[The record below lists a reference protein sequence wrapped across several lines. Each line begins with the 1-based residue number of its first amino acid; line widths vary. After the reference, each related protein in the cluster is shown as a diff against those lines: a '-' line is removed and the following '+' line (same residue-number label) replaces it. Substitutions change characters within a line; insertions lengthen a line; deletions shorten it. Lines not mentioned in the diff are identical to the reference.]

1 MTSINLS
8 NGSARITVRPDLGAG
23 LSCYDVFAGN
33 AWQPIFRTADPA
45 TRHPF
50 HLSNI
55 LLIPFSGRVSGG
67 GFMFDGT
74 FHPIE
79 RNMESEKYPIHGN
92 GFSSAW
98 IVDEQA
104 DNHITLSLLAEGPGP
119 FRYDALMTYRLDGMA
134 LIMELTITN
143 RASIRLPF
151 GAGFHPW
158 FVRDR
163 ETFLTASAEGVWLEQ
178 ADHLPEMFD
187 AVSNHADMDFNTR
200 YRLPERWINN
210 WFTGWN
216 GKAQIDWPA
225 RGIAAE
231 IEAGE
236 GLNQYVVFSPS
247 AEADFVCFEPVSH
260 PVDAFNLPGG
270 AQAHGM
276 IVLEPSDILTVSNAT
291 RPFLPS
297 TRIAHT
303 QHT

>member
-1 MTSINLS
+1 MTPVNLS

-23 LSCYDVFAGN
+23 LSCYDVFIGN

-45 TRHPF
+45 TQHPF

-67 GFMFDGT
+67 GFVFDGT

-79 RNMESEKYPIHGN
+79 RNIETEKYPIHGN
-92 GFSSAW
+92 GFSSVW
-98 IVDEQA
+98 VVDEQT
-104 DNHITLSLLAEGPGP
+104 DTRITLSLSAYGPGP
-119 FRYDALMTYRLDGMA
+119 FRYDAMMTYRLDGMA
-134 LIMELTITN
+134 LFMELTITN

-163 ETFLTASAEGVWLEQ
+163 ETFLTAPAEGIWLEQ

-187 AVSNHADMDFNTR
+187 TVSNHADMDFNTLR
-200 YRLPERWINN
+200 RLPDHWINN

-216 GKAQIDWPA
+216 GKARIDWPA
-225 RGIAAE
+225 RGVTAE
-231 IEAGE
+231 IETGE

-247 AEADFVCFEPVSH
+247 AAADFFCFEPVTH
-260 PVDAFNLPGG
+260 PVNALNLPGG
-270 AQAHGM
+270 PQAHGM
-276 IVLEPSDILTVSNAT
+276 KVLNPSGILSLTTSIK
-291 RPFLPS
+291 PFMP
-297 TRIAHT
+297 HF
-303 QHT
+303 QP